1 MSAEVKAGTW
11 VEIEKVLLTPE
22 QRAPQV
28 PDDTRATPYVMRV
41 AGFLTSDAKI
51 GDEVTVRTLIDRQV
65 SGVLT
70 VVRPHYCHSFGET
83 VEELLT
89 IGLGGKA

>member
-1 MSAEVKAGTW
+1 MNAEVKAGTW
-11 VEIEKVLLTPE
+11 VEIEKILLTPQ

-28 PDDTRATPYVMRV
+28 PDDTRETPYVMRV

-51 GDEVTVRTLIDRQV
+51 GDEVTVRTLIDREV
-65 SGVLT
+65 GGVLK
-70 VVRPHYCHSFGET
+70 VVRPHYEHSFGET

-89 IGLGGKA
+89 IGLGGRV

>member
-1 MSAEVKAGTW
+1 MNTEVKAGTW
-11 VEIEKVLLTPE
+11 VEIEKILLTPE

-41 AGFLTSDAKI
+41 AGFLTSDAMV
-51 GDEVTVRTLIDRQV
+51 GDDVTIRTLIDREV
-65 SGVLT
+65 KGVLK
-70 VVRPHYCHSFGET
+70 VVRPHYEHSFGET